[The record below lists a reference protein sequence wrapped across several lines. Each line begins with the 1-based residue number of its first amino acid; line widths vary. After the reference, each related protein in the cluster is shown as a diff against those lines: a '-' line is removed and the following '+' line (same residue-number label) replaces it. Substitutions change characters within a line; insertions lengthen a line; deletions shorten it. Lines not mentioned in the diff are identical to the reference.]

1 MVSVLPGFDQQLL
14 EGLGKTQPCLLMAWS
29 SDQLGQ
35 KREVGAGGVCVNTR
49 FLKDKA
55 QTLVSSSYLS
65 LAWYVLY
72 QTFTAYILKISLL
85 VRVFGNIQRFTG
97 KYPGRWGVR

>member
-35 KREVGAGGVCVNTR
+35 KREVGAGGGGCKHKAFKGQGSDSGF
-49 FLKDKA
+49 FL
-55 QTLVSSSYLS
+55 LS
-65 LAWYVLY
+65 EPC
-72 QTFTAYILKISLL
+72 L
-85 VRVFGNIQRFTG
+85 VRFIRDIHCLHIEDKFASLGI
-97 KYPGRWGVR
+97 